1 MTLEE
6 HRNSMA
12 LNRNNNEPELED
24 EK

>member
-6 HRNSMA
+6 YMNSMA
-12 LNRNNNEPELED
+12 LNSNNNEPELED